1 MTSLTLFIWD
11 RLPVNRIENAPTKI
25 GESFSSN
32 NLGKWTEEKRNVSR
46 NGKIYSTFTWP
57 VALTATMA
65 GTKEISFNVNLRVR
79 VNSRKNSPFSS
90 PFFNDPFF
98 GFGREESLTW
108 NFRENQL
115 KSNPFH

>member
-11 RLPVNRIENAPTKI
+11 HLPVNRIENAPIKI

-57 VALTATMA
+57 VALTAAMA
-65 GTKEISFNVNLRVR
+65 GTKEISFTVNLRVR

-90 PFFNDPFF
+90 LSSMTL
-98 GFGREESLTW
+98 SLDLD
-108 NFRENQL
+108 E
-115 KSNPFH
+115 KNP